1 MEKHGVVAIDDVGI
15 TPVMALRTRF
25 TPIQWLVCL
34 VAAIG
39 FAFDIDEVVILPLV
53 LRPAFASLRKLSAG
67 TREFN
72 LWAGMFF
79 FIPAEAGGIFGLLG
93 GWLADLF
100 GRRRILLW
108 SIPVYG
114 LSACAAAYAAALP
127 QFLILRCTTLTL
139 AITQLANVMPQANA
153 AAKLA
158 CSVGTVAVL
167 V

>member
-1 MEKHGVVAIDDVGI
+1 MEKQGVVAIDDVGI

-79 FIPAEAGGIFGLLG
+79 FIPTAAGGIFGLLG
-93 GWLADLF
+93 WNRG
-100 GRRRILLW
+100 
-108 SIPVYG
+108 G
-114 LSACAAAYAAALP
+114 LGLHDRP
-127 QFLILRCTTLTL
+127 DRQFLGPGARTRSPPRG
-139 AITQLANVMPQANA
+139 MR
-153 AAKLA
+153 
-158 CSVGTVAVL
+158 
-167 V
+167 